1 MTFRKNTTNFYQSE
15 FIYIFTVLLSLVLIF
30 IPAFNEI
37 QIIFIVSACLFAL
50 LAVINPKLHNE
61 FITID
66 ETGISCRRS
75 SNLLWSYQ
83 WDEIAQLK
91 KGQRFLHPSVEV
103 IVFDKQ
109 GNKEPFAGAD
119 KYFQLSKSAKTA
131 IKKYFK
137 GNI

>member
-50 LAVINPKLHNE
+50 LAVINPKLNNE

-66 ETGISCRRS
+66 ETGISCCRADKI
-75 SNLLWSYQ
+75 LWSYQ

-109 GNKEPFAGAD
+109 GNKESFAGAD
-119 KYFQLSKSAKTA
+119 KYFQLSKSAKTT
-131 IKKYFK
+131 IKKYYK

>member
-1 MTFRKNTTNFYQSE
+1 MTFRKNATNFYQSE

-50 LAVINPKLHNE
+50 LTVINPKLHNE

-66 ETGISCRRS
+66 ETGISCRCADKF
-75 SNLLWSYQ
+75 LWSYQ
-83 WDEIAQLK
+83 WKEVAQLK
-91 KGQRFLHPSVEV
+91 KGQCFLRPSVEV

-109 GNKEPFAGAD
+109 GNKDPFAGAD

-131 IKKYFK
+131 IKKYYK
-137 GNI
+137 GHI

>member
-1 MTFRKNTTNFYQSE
+1 MTFRKNATNFYQSE

-50 LAVINPKLHNE
+50 LAVINPKLYNE

-66 ETGISCRRS
+66 ETGISCRRADKI
-75 SNLLWSYQ
+75 LWSYH

-131 IKKYFK
+131 IKKYYK

>member
-1 MTFRKNTTNFYQSE
+1 MTFRKNATNFYQSE

-37 QIIFIVSACLFAL
+37 QIIFFVSACLFAL
-50 LAVINPKLHNE
+50 LAVINPKLYNE

-66 ETGISCRRS
+66 ETGISCRRADKI
-75 SNLLWSYQ
+75 LWSYH

-131 IKKYFK
+131 IKKYYK